1 MDEAFRDAHRAL
13 NAHFEL
19 LCKMDRPIPEAIA
32 VEQHLLNTPEV
43 FADGRWL
50 LVNIDLDKYEGHAER
65 INITLPQRLLTRS
78 DGYVKHSADYA
89 SRSAFLAEAARRVLR
104 SSK

>member
-1 MDEAFRDAHRAL
+1 MLVNFIQRSYRVASLIFITVKNTDIFLA
-13 NAHFEL
+13 
-19 LCKMDRPIPEAIA
+19 AIK
-32 VEQHLLNTPEV
+32 
-43 FADGRWL
+43 
-50 LVNIDLDKYEGHAER
+50 VNIDLDKYEGHAER